1 MKVVEIFDSIQGE
14 GEWMGVMKTFVR
26 FAGCNLKCPFC
37 DEASKYGNAT
47 EMSIAEIVAACK
59 QNGVVLTGGEPT
71 IQPCLND
78 LITAL
83 HLEGHAVAIETN
95 GTGAILPIKG
105 LWVTCSPKAPDYKIC
120 THDEIKLVVDEHLTF
135 EKAKEI
141 AGAEDKHVW
150 LQPCDVPDPELFLKS
165 KQRIIEWITKEPN
178 LFRAGIQLHKWY
190 GER

>member
-14 GEWMGVMKTFVR
+14 GQWMGVMRTFVR

-37 DEASKYGNAT
+37 DEAAKYGQAK
-47 EMSIAEIVAACK
+47 EMTIPEIVASCK
-59 QNGVVLTGGEPT
+59 QHGIVLTGGEPT
-71 IQPCLND
+71 IQAELPA
-78 LITAL
+78 LIDAL
-83 HLEGHAVAIETN
+83 HADNHAIAIETN
-95 GTGAILPIKG
+95 GTNEVASRDVWI
-105 LWVTCSPKAPDYKIC
+105 TCSPKAPDYRVCK
-120 THDEIKLVVDEHLTF
+120 HNEIKLVVDEQLTF

-141 AGAEDKHVW
+141 AEAENEFVW
-150 LQPCDVPDPELFLKS
+150 LQPCDGPSLIES

>member
-14 GEWMGVMKTFVR
+14 GQWMGVMRTFVR

-59 QNGVVLTGGEPT
+59 QKGVVLTGGEPT
-71 IQPCLND
+71 IQPD
-78 LITAL
+78 LIILIGAL
-83 HLEGHAVAIETN
+83 MQSGHTVAIETN
-95 GTGAILPIKG
+95 GTGVIPPINN
-105 LWVTCSPKAPDYKIC
+105 LWVTCSPKAPDYKTC
-120 THDEIKLVVDEHLTF
+120 AHDEIKLVVDEHLTF

-141 AGAEDKHVW
+141 AEAETKFIW
-150 LQPCDVPDPELFLKS
+150 LQPCDGPNLIES
-165 KQRIIEWITKEPN
+165 KRRIIDWVTKEPT